1 MDEVLRR
8 LREPGRMTAALRM
21 YRAAIAPVLLKRQ
34 PQVTAPTLGLWS
46 EGDRF
51 VVEAQMKASAKFV
64 DGAWRYQRLP
74 GGHWMSL
81 EQPERIGALILDH
94 LEQAMRRPA

>member
-1 MDEVLRR
+1 
-8 LREPGRMTAALRM
+8 MTAALRI
-21 YRAAIAPVLLKRQ
+21 YRAAVVAVLLKRQ

-46 EGDRF
+46 EGDIF
-51 VVEAQMKASAKFV
+51 LVEAQMKASAKFV
-64 DGAWRYQRLP
+64 DGAWRYQRLH

-94 LEQAMRRPA
+94 LGPALPRPA